1 MSFANKL
8 KQCRLRKGQSLQ
20 EVADDLGISKAHFWE
35 LETGKSR
42 NPSTDILIKLSNHF
56 GVSIGWLLGEE
67 ETSTE
72 DDKMKVLFRGLQTLD
87 PADVDLIQSMV
98 NNFNDRKK

>member
-35 LETGKSR
+35 LETGT
-42 NPSTDILIKLSNHF
+42 TDILIKLSNHI

>member
-8 KQCRLRKGQSLQ
+8 KQCRLKKGQSLQ
-20 EVADDLGISKAHFWE
+20 DVADSLGMSKAHFWE

-56 GVSIGWLLGEE
+56 GVSIGWLLGED

-72 DDKMKVLFRGLQTLD
+72 DDKMKVLFRGLQSLD
-87 PADVDLIQSMV
+87 PDDVDLIQTMV
-98 NNFNDRKK
+98 DQINNRKK